1 MAAGFR
7 PAAEAVFWPDGVTSR
22 PVWDELLGGR
32 EGRNEGSGILPLFHL
47 SGKGDLC
54 RDPEDSWGRGETG
67 AVTRIS
73 KLCPHL
79 SLQALYQPLGIERL
93 RCEALLPCHRG
104 EVSGVEAAE
113 GGERLLGPFGRGAP
127 PLPLQHLA
135 AQDPELGLRSVAA
148 AGPEAADERRTQEQ
162 EGLYSL
168 SRFGHGLKRPGFCS
182 FSWNNKA
189 NKRVIV
195 LI

>member
-7 PAAEAVFWPDGVTSR
+7 PAAEAVFPWLRITSR
-22 PVWDELLGGR
+22 PLWDGLLGGK
-32 EGRNEGSGILPLFHL
+32 EGSGILPLFHL

-104 EVSGVEAAE
+104 EVSG
-113 GGERLLGPFGRGAP
+113 G
-127 PLPLQHLA
+127 
-135 AQDPELGLRSVAA
+135 
-148 AGPEAADERRTQEQ
+148 
-162 EGLYSL
+162 
-168 SRFGHGLKRPGFCS
+168 
-182 FSWNNKA
+182 
-189 NKRVIV
+189 
-195 LI
+195 